1 MAPPATPRN
10 RFPSPDDVPRP
21 RTDPRLPPRISTGTV
36 QTSITA
42 PAPRP
47 QFATPGPP
55 TTRRRQQQPTQSTIQ
70 TPGGFNNR
78 QYSRGFSPDPDFFT
92 SSVGQRKDGVV
103 RAAPRVLG
111 SNNNNNNNNS
121 NSNSSSNKRRR
132 RSFDLDEIDEAL
144 LVSSGKPRVLGDSS
158 GGWKVPVEYFGGTP
172 VPQRIRG
179 LLHHHATPTPSLR
192 RPTFRQGSAVISSP
206 PGDLNLSFGDTQE
219 DVQDDDED
227 EDDDDYSGRGKVVM
241 TAAVVNGGGSV
252 PQKKR
257 QKSAGVFDDI
267 ESIASSLPGTR
278 DEGTVEGVEGSNRK
292 ENSRSTIT
300 TITSHNTTT
309 NSGLRTPQRVLKSG
323 GISNIHGSGSI
334 IPPPSTNLKTTTTT
348 TAVIL
353 GEQWMSVPD
362 QPQLKLPAKT
372 SPTEKLNKAICAMAW
387 SPSHRKRRNMNS
399 KYLNGGLAAT
409 VLGWAYDAQDVVLR
423 SNMVIEQNQKEKQS
437 LNLNSKGRGRI
448 GNSYAGGGGGGG
460 DRAGIMVVKVGS
472 VCGEEGYAAIT
483 GEEEDEGIESG
494 AERKV
499 ILIGDE
505 NSGLRKDLRQGSW
518 VEVRMPMWEVTVE
531 GGKWTVGINWRLL

>member
-1 MAPPATPRN
+1 MAPPATPRH

-21 RTDPRLPPRISTGTV
+21 RTDPQLPPRISTGTV

-42 PAPRP
+42 PALAPRP

-55 TTRRRQQQPTQSTIQ
+55 AARRRQQQQQQQQQPTQSIIQ
-70 TPGGFNNR
+70 TPGGWNNR

-103 RAAPRVLG
+103 RTVPRTLG
-111 SNNNNNNNNS
+111 
-121 NSNSSSNKRRR
+121 SSSNKRRR

-172 VPQRIRG
+172 VPQRIQG

-219 DVQDDDED
+219 DVQDDDD
-227 EDDDDYSGRGKVVM
+227 EDDNDYSGRGKIVM
-241 TAAVVNGGGSV
+241 TAAVVNGGGGDV

-278 DEGTVEGVEGSNRK
+278 DEGTEGVEGSNRK

-309 NSGLRTPQRVLKSG
+309 KSGLRTPQRVLKSG
-323 GISNIHGSGSI
+323 GISNIHDSGSTI
-334 IPPPSTNLKTTTTT
+334 PPPPSTKTITTT
-348 TAVIL
+348 TAVVL
-353 GEQWMSVPD
+353 GEQWMAVPD

-387 SPSHRKRRNMNS
+387 SPSHRKRRNVNN

-437 LNLNSKGRGRI
+437 LNLKGRGGGGGRI
-448 GNSYAGGGGGGG
+448 GNSYAGG
-460 DRAGIMVVKVGS
+460 DRAGMMVVKVGS
-472 VCGEEGYAAIT
+472 VWGEEGYAAIT
-483 GEEEDEGIESG
+483 GEEEDEEIESG

>member
-1 MAPPATPRN
+1 MAPPATPRH

-21 RTDPRLPPRISTGTV
+21 RTDPQLPPRISTGTV

-55 TTRRRQQQPTQSTIQ
+55 AARRRQQQQQQPTQSIIQ
-70 TPGGFNNR
+70 TPVGLNNR

-92 SSVGQRKDGVV
+92 SSV
-103 RAAPRVLG
+103 
-111 SNNNNNNNNS
+111 
-121 NSNSSSNKRRR
+121 
-132 RSFDLDEIDEAL
+132 E
-144 LVSSGKPRVLGDSS
+144 
-158 GGWKVPVEYFGGTP
+158 
-172 VPQRIRG
+172 RIQG

-219 DVQDDDED
+219 DVQDDDD
-227 EDDDDYSGRGKVVM
+227 EDDNDYSGRGKIVM
-241 TAAVVNGGGSV
+241 TAAVVNGGGGDV

-278 DEGTVEGVEGSNRK
+278 DEGTEGVEGSNRK

-309 NSGLRTPQRVLKSG
+309 KSGLRTPQRVLKNG
-323 GISNIHGSGSI
+323 GISNIHDSGSTI
-334 IPPPSTNLKTTTTT
+334 PPPPSTKTITTT
-348 TAVIL
+348 TAVVL
-353 GEQWMSVPD
+353 GEQWMAVPD

-387 SPSHRKRRNMNS
+387 SPSHRKRRNMNN

-437 LNLNSKGRGRI
+437 LNLKGRGGGGRGRI
-448 GNSYAGGGGGGG
+448 GNSYAGG
-460 DRAGIMVVKVGS
+460 DRAGMMVVKVGS
-472 VCGEEGYAAIT
+472 VWGEEGYAAIT
-483 GEEEDEGIESG
+483 GEEEDEEIESG